1 MFGCSRVVAHSL
13 ARQFE
18 QIGISIDA
26 QDRHDIRKQ
35 CQIKTVNL
43 HSHIEIAILVGN
55 STVYTYYKPQSFIPD
70 DKNKN
75 QTNAF

>member
-1 MFGCSRVVAHSL
+1 MFGCSRVVAYSL

-18 QIGISIDA
+18 QTGISIDA

-35 CQIKTVNL
+35 CQNKTVNL
-43 HSHIEIAILVGN
+43 HSHIEISGTSRQLN
-55 STVYTYYKPQSFIPD
+55 CRCYKPQRFIPD